1 MITTVQM
8 IISISIIIILAP
20 FIFFVNKRLCRLE
33 REIERCRELYDGMN
47 IASLRFKINTL
58 EDEFKFL
65 YKFKVMF
72 KRKNFFD
79 GREELQERY
88 FFNKKQADEF
98 ININNFK
105 EAVIIELGEN
115 KNEVIK

>member
-8 IISISIIIILAP
+8 IISISIIIILALL
-20 FIFFVNKRLCRLE
+20 IFFVNKRLCRLE
-33 REIERCRELYDGMN
+33 RKIERCRELYDGMN

-65 YKFKVMF
+65 YKFKVVF
-72 KRKNFFD
+72 KHKDLF
-79 GREELQERY
+79 GGEELRERY

-98 ININNFK
+98 VNINNFK
-105 EAVIIELGEN
+105 EVVIIELGEN